1 MSRLFKSEFLISI
14 KKGYFPDVL
23 GSSSPESGTSKY
35 ERLVNDPHVNQ
46 LNFPGNSNTYQF
58 NIDDLQHQETIC
70 IKENASIGHY
80 VFRPLNFPIAVKT
93 LHIPIDPGRRVNE
106 ERFKALIEEA
116 KILRKISHGPN
127 VIDFYGYALYEDKLW
142 IFMELMYVSFEVLYK
157 YFHEKLYPK
166 PKSSKSI
173 VIPENIV
180 VVIAISMLDAL
191 EFCKKQGVMHRDVK
205 PKNVLVNEKGEIKL
219 CDFGYSKILESGK
232 HLYKI

>member
-1 MSRLFKSEFLISI
+1 M
-14 KKGYFPDVL
+14 
-23 GSSSPESGTSKY
+23 GSSSPDSDVSKY
-35 ERLVNDPHVNQ
+35 EALKNDPHVNM

-58 NIDDLQHQETIC
+58 NIDDLQH
-70 IKENASIGHY
+70 KEIFDLKQDTSIEHF

-93 LHIPIDPGRRVNE
+93 LHIPIDPGRGVNE
-106 ERFKALIEEA
+106 ERIKALIEEA

-142 IFMELMYVSFEVLYK
+142 IFMELMGASLEDLYK

-180 VVIAISMLDAL
+180 VEIAVCLLDAL
-191 EFCKKQGVMHRDVK
+191 VFCKKQDVMHRDVK

-219 CDFGYSKILESGK
+219 CDFGHSKILESGK
-232 HLYKI
+232 HL

>member
-1 MSRLFKSEFLISI
+1 
-14 KKGYFPDVL
+14 V
-23 GSSSPESGTSKY
+23 GSSSPESDTSKY
-35 ERLVNDPHVNQ
+35 KELLNDPHVNQ

-58 NIDDLQHQETIC
+58 NIDDLQRQETIC
-70 IKENASIGHY
+70 LKQNASIEHF

-93 LHIPIDPGRRVNE
+93 LHIPIDPGRGVNE

-127 VIDFYGYALYEDKLW
+127 VIDFYGYALYEEKLW
-142 IFMELMYVSFEVLYK
+142 IFMELMGASLEELYK

-180 VVIAISMLDAL
+180 VVIAVHLLDAL
-191 EFCKKQGVMHRDVK
+191 VFCKQQGVMHRDVK
-205 PKNVLVNEKGEIKL
+205 PKNVHVNEKGEIKL
-219 CDFGYSKILESGK
+219 CDFGHSKILESGK
-232 HLYKI
+232 HL